1 MKFHRLNL
9 SVITKLDYFRM
20 NVIYS
25 SGLIETHFFP
35 PSLVLSAPSWQH
47 WQLLL
52 LLLKEEAKKV
62 TEVRR
67 LHKQDVKRTVPQ
79 STADYRAEERY
90 AGRAVRIRHGNCALT
105 TTQDRIA
112 SVNRKT
118 RVAPSSRGLTVVGCG
133 SARDPAL
140 NHLAVPVPIQN
151 IKKKNK
157 KKQINNYYYNN

>member
-35 PSLVLSAPSWQH
+35 PSVPALASLVLSAPSWQH

-79 STADYRAEERY
+79 STADCRAEERY

-112 SVNRKT
+112 SANRKT

-151 IKKKNK
+151 INK
-157 KKQINNYYYNN
+157 KKQTNK